1 MKLSTS
7 SHTLVVSCIQNAL
20 EKYVSGNGSNVIT
33 DIHMQVD
40 MESGQLLISDDE
52 DAVLAEQQI
61 PEWVSANPENFY
73 ADAEIALKRALNQLR
88 EEGVLEAVK
97 ILKPYSFVLEDSTKE
112 TVAELLMMDDEETLF
127 LNDELLKGLDEELDS
142 FLKDLLEK

>member
-7 SHTLVVSCIQNAL
+7 SHTLVVSCIQKAL
-20 EKYVSGNGSNVIT
+20 DKYVSGNAQVIT
-33 DIHMQVD
+33 DIHMQAD
-40 MESGQLLISDDE
+40 MESGQLVISDDD

-61 PEWVSANPENFY
+61 PEWESANPENFY
-73 ADAEIALKRALNQLR
+73 TDVEIALKRVLNQLR
-88 EEGVLEAVK
+88 EEGALENVK

-127 LNDELLKGLDEELDS
+127 LNDELLKGLDEELNT

>member
-7 SHTLVVSCIQNAL
+7 SHTLVVSCIQKAL
-20 EKYVSGNGSNVIT
+20 DKYVSGNAQVIT

-40 MESGQLLISDDE
+40 MVSGQLLISDDD

-61 PEWVSANPENFY
+61 PEWESANPENFY
-73 ADAEIALKRALNQLR
+73 TDVEIALKRVLNQLR
-88 EEGVLEAVK
+88 EEGALENVK

-127 LNDELLKGLDEELDS
+127 LNDELLKGLDEELNT

>member
-7 SHTLVVSCIQNAL
+7 SHTLVVSCIQKAL
-20 EKYVSGNGSNVIT
+20 GKYVSGNAQVIT
-33 DIHMQVD
+33 DIHMQAD
-40 MESGQLLISDDE
+40 MESGQLVISDD
-52 DAVLAEQQI
+52 DDIVLAEQQI
-61 PEWVSANPENFY
+61 PEWESANPENFY
-73 ADAEIALKRALNQLR
+73 TDVEIALKRALNQLR
-88 EEGVLEAVK
+88 EEGALENVK

-127 LNDELLKGLDEELDS
+127 LNDELLKGLDEELNT

>member
-7 SHTLVVSCIQNAL
+7 SHTLVVSCIQKAL
-20 EKYVSGNGSNVIT
+20 DKYVSGNGTHVIT

-40 MESGQLLISDDE
+40 MESGQLVISDDD

-61 PEWVSANPENFY
+61 PEWESANPENFY
-73 ADAEIALKRALNQLR
+73 TYVEIALKRALNQLR
-88 EEGVLEAVK
+88 EEGAFENVK

-127 LNDELLKGLDEELDS
+127 LNDEFLKGLDEELNT

>member
-7 SHTLVVSCIQNAL
+7 SHTLVVSCIQKAL
-20 EKYVSGNGSNVIT
+20 DKYVSGNAQVIT

-40 MESGQLLISDDE
+40 MESGQLVVSDD
-52 DAVLAEQQI
+52 DDIVLAEQQI
-61 PEWVSANPENFY
+61 PEWESANPENFY
-73 ADAEIALKRALNQLR
+73 TDVEIALKRALNRLR
-88 EEGVLEAVK
+88 EEGALENVK

-127 LNDELLKGLDEELDS
+127 LNDELLKGLDEELNT

>member
-7 SHTLVVSCIQNAL
+7 SHTLVVSCIQKAL
-20 EKYVSGNGSNVIT
+20 DKYVSGNAQVIT
-33 DIHMQVD
+33 DIHLQAD
-40 MESGQLLISDDE
+40 MKSGQLVISDDD

-61 PEWVSANPENFY
+61 PEWESANPENFY
-73 ADAEIALKRALNQLR
+73 TDVEIALKRALNQLR
-88 EEGVLEAVK
+88 EEGALENVK

-127 LNDELLKGLDEELDS
+127 LNDELLKGLDEELNT

>member
-7 SHTLVVSCIQNAL
+7 SHTLVVSCIQKAL
-20 EKYVSGNGSNVIT
+20 DKYVSGNAQVIT
-33 DIHMQVD
+33 DIHMQAD
-40 MESGQLLISDDE
+40 MKSGQLIVSDD
-52 DAVLAEQQI
+52 DDIVLAEQQI
-61 PEWVSANPENFY
+61 PEWESANPENFY
-73 ADAEIALKRALNQLR
+73 TDVEIALKRALNQLR
-88 EEGVLEAVK
+88 EEGALENVK

-127 LNDELLKGLDEELDS
+127 LNDELLKGLDEELNT

>member
-7 SHTLVVSCIQNAL
+7 SHTLVVSCIQKAL
-20 EKYVSGNGSNVIT
+20 DKYVSGNAQVIT

-40 MESGQLLISDDE
+40 MESGQLVISDD
-52 DAVLAEQQI
+52 DDIVLAEQQI
-61 PEWVSANPENFY
+61 PEWESANPENFY
-73 ADAEIALKRALNQLR
+73 TDVEIALKRVLNQLR
-88 EEGVLEAVK
+88 EESALENVK

-127 LNDELLKGLDEELDS
+127 LNDELLKGLDEELNT

>member
-97 ILKPYSFVLEDSTKE
+97 ILKPYSFVLEDSAKE

>member
-7 SHTLVVSCIQNAL
+7 SHTLVVSCIQKAL
-20 EKYVSGNGSNVIT
+20 DKYVSGNAQVIT

-40 MESGQLLISDDE
+40 MESGQLLISDDD

-61 PEWVSANPENFY
+61 PEWESANPENFY
-73 ADAEIALKRALNQLR
+73 TDAEVALKRALNQLR
-88 EEGVLEAVK
+88 EEGALEAVK

-112 TVAELLMMDDEETLF
+112 TVAELLMMDEEETLF
-127 LNDELLKGLDEELDS
+127 LNDELLKGLDEELNT
-142 FLKDLLEK
+142 FLKDLLEI

>member
-7 SHTLVVSCIQNAL
+7 SHTLVVSCIQKAL
-20 EKYVSGNGSNVIT
+20 DKYVSGNAQVIT

-40 MESGQLLISDDE
+40 MESGRLVISDDD

-61 PEWVSANPENFY
+61 PEWESANPENFY
-73 ADAEIALKRALNQLR
+73 TDVEIALKRALNQLR
-88 EEGVLEAVK
+88 EEGALENVK

-127 LNDELLKGLDEELDS
+127 LNDELLKGLDEELNT
-142 FLKDLLEK
+142 FLKDLLEI

>member
-7 SHTLVVSCIQNAL
+7 SHTLVVSCIQKAL
-20 EKYVSGNGSNVIT
+20 DKYVSGNAQVIT
-33 DIHMQVD
+33 DIHMQAD
-40 MESGQLLISDDE
+40 MESGQLVISDD
-52 DAVLAEQQI
+52 DDTVLAEQQI
-61 PEWVSANPENFY
+61 PEWESANPENFY
-73 ADAEIALKRALNQLR
+73 TDVEIALKRALNQLR
-88 EEGVLEAVK
+88 EEGALENVK

-127 LNDELLKGLDEELDS
+127 LNDELLKGLDEELNT

>member
-7 SHTLVVSCIQNAL
+7 SHTLVVSCIQKAL
-20 EKYVSGNGSNVIT
+20 DKYVSGNAQVIT

-40 MESGQLLISDDE
+40 MESGQLVISDDD

-61 PEWVSANPENFY
+61 PEWESANPENFY
-73 ADAEIALKRALNQLR
+73 TDVEIALKRVLNQLR
-88 EEGVLEAVK
+88 EEGTLESVK

-127 LNDELLKGLDEELDS
+127 LNDELLKGLDEELNT

>member
-7 SHTLVVSCIQNAL
+7 SHTLVVSCIQKAL
-20 EKYVSGNGSNVIT
+20 DKYVSGNAQVIT

-40 MESGQLLISDDE
+40 MESGQLVISDDD

-61 PEWVSANPENFY
+61 PEWESANPENFY
-73 ADAEIALKRALNQLR
+73 TDVEIALKRVLNQLR
-88 EEGVLEAVK
+88 EEGALENVK

-127 LNDELLKGLDEELDS
+127 LNDELLKGLDEELNT

>member
-7 SHTLVVSCIQNAL
+7 SHTLVVSCIQKAL
-20 EKYVSGNGSNVIT
+20 DKYVSGNAQVIT

-40 MESGQLLISDDE
+40 MESGQLVISDDD

-61 PEWVSANPENFY
+61 PEWESANPENFY
-73 ADAEIALKRALNQLR
+73 TDVEIALKRVLNQLR
-88 EEGVLEAVK
+88 EEGALENVK

-127 LNDELLKGLDEELDS
+127 LNDEFLKGLDEELNT